1 MSKRLCWLALALLL
15 GELLFGELSNAAVTA
30 TVDRNQI
37 SEFDLLTLTVRVTDR
52 TNVEPDW
59 QVLDKDF
66 QLVNQ
71 QSQQNSSIS
80 LVNGRQTSRT
90 YVDYQVTLRP
100 RRQGNLV
107 IPAIVIGTERTNP
120 ITIAVLPQSAALTN
134 QMRQVLFFETL
145 VDQTE
150 IYVQAQLLYTVR
162 LYYADSISGDFPA
175 PPDLDNAVVEII
187 ENEKRFETVVNNRR
201 YYVLEKRYA
210 IFPQASGTLM
220 LPPESFVG
228 TRGRGGLFS
237 ARERINASS
246 EGHQIRVLPVPDSYQ
261 GQSWLP
267 AQEVTLRSV
276 MNKPDS
282 PLVVGDAINQVI
294 TLQAAGVTGAL
305 LPELAY
311 PDSSDAR
318 IYIDQPVIEEFA
330 SEAGIA
336 SESVL
341 TIGIVPTAEG
351 TLTLPALTV
360 SWWDTQ
366 ADKPRQTTLEGFSL
380 SVGASPVIRTN
391 QPLTPPS
398 PPLSAPDNP
407 QFTALQ
413 NRIEQ
418 LIWLV
423 ALVTCAW
430 LATAFGWLRSNRT
443 PKVVDSVVSIR
454 EYELGRLKRA
464 LKKHDAEGTL
474 AELQHWRQAVYP
486 EMQSL
491 ADVARLEPRLRQML
505 NDLEADRYRGIGGQ
519 HPWDPAALLSL
530 IEALTDK
537 ADARTSPTSGLAA
550 GSINPTF

>member
-519 HPWDPAALLSL
+519 HPWDPATLLSL

-537 ADARTSPTSGLAA
+537 ADARKSPTRGLAA

>member
-443 PKVVDSVVSIR
+443 PKVVDSAVSIR

-519 HPWDPAALLSL
+519 HLWDPAALLNL

-537 ADARTSPTSGLAA
+537 ADARKSPTSGLAA

>member
-1 MSKRLCWLALALLL
+1 
-15 GELLFGELSNAAVTA
+15 
-30 TVDRNQI
+30 
-37 SEFDLLTLTVRVTDR
+37 
-52 TNVEPDW
+52 
-59 QVLDKDF
+59 
-66 QLVNQ
+66 
-71 QSQQNSSIS
+71 
-80 LVNGRQTSRT
+80 
-90 YVDYQVTLRP
+90 
-100 RRQGNLV
+100 
-107 IPAIVIGTERTNP
+107 
-120 ITIAVLPQSAALTN
+120 
-134 QMRQVLFFETL
+134 MRQVLFFETL

-443 PKVVDSVVSIR
+443 PKVVDSAVSIR
-454 EYELGRLKRA
+454 DYELGRLKRA

-519 HPWDPAALLSL
+519 HPWDPATLLSL

-537 ADARTSPTSGLAA
+537 ADARKSPTSGLAA

>member
-530 IEALTDK
+530 IEALTAE

>member
-294 TLQAAGVTGAL
+294 TLQATGVTGAL

-430 LATAFGWLRSNRT
+430 LATAFGWLRSNRI
-443 PKVVDSVVSIR
+443 PKVVDSAVSIR

-537 ADARTSPTSGLAA
+537 ADGRRSPTSGLAA

>member
-443 PKVVDSVVSIR
+443 PKVVDSAVSIR

-519 HPWDPAALLSL
+519 HPWDPATLLSL

>member
-246 EGHQIRVLPVPDSYQ
+246 EGHKIRVLPVPDSYQ

-391 QPLTPPS
+391 QPLMPPS
-398 PPLSAPDNP
+398 PPLSAPDNL

-423 ALVTCAW
+423 VLVTCAW
-430 LATAFGWLRSNRT
+430 LATAFGWLRSNRI
-443 PKVVDSVVSIR
+443 PKVVNSVVSIR
-454 EYELGRLKRA
+454 EFELGRLKRA

-519 HPWDPAALLSL
+519 HLWDPAALLSL

>member
-537 ADARTSPTSGLAA
+537 ADARKSPTSGLAA

>member
-1 MSKRLCWLALALLL
+1 MSKRLYWLALALLL

-220 LPPESFVG
+220 LSPESFVG

-391 QPLTPPS
+391 QPLTSPS

-430 LATAFGWLRSNRT
+430 LATAFGWLRSNRI
-443 PKVVDSVVSIR
+443 PKVVNSVVSIR
-454 EYELGRLKRA
+454 EFELGRLKRA

-537 ADARTSPTSGLAA
+537 ADARRSPTSGLAA
-550 GSINPTF
+550 GTINPIF

>member
-519 HPWDPAALLSL
+519 HPWDPATLLSL
-530 IEALTDK
+530 IEALTDN
-537 ADARTSPTSGLAA
+537 ADTRKSPTRGLAA

>member
-201 YYVLEKRYA
+201 YYVLEKHYA

-454 EYELGRLKRA
+454 EYELGRLKRV

-537 ADARTSPTSGLAA
+537 ADARKSPTSGLAA

>member
-380 SVGASPVIRTN
+380 SVGASPVIRTD

-530 IEALTDK
+530 IEALTAE

>member
-380 SVGASPVIRTN
+380 SVGASPVIRAN

-443 PKVVDSVVSIR
+443 PKVVDSAVSIR

-519 HPWDPAALLSL
+519 HPWDPATLLSL

-537 ADARTSPTSGLAA
+537 ADARKSPTSGLAA

>member
-1 MSKRLCWLALALLL
+1 MSKRLFWLALALLF

-530 IEALTDK
+530 IEALTAE
-537 ADARTSPTSGLAA
+537 ADARTSPMSGLAA

>member
-1 MSKRLCWLALALLL
+1 MSKRLYWLALALLL

-366 ADKPRQTTLEGFSL
+366 ADKPRQTTLEGLSL

>member
-1 MSKRLCWLALALLL
+1 MSKRLCRLALALLL

-443 PKVVDSVVSIR
+443 PKVVDSAVSIR

-491 ADVARLEPRLRQML
+491 ADVARLEPSLRQML

-519 HPWDPAALLSL
+519 HPWDPATLLSL
-530 IEALTDK
+530 IEALTDN
-537 ADARTSPTSGLAA
+537 ADTRKSPTRGLTA

>member
-443 PKVVDSVVSIR
+443 PKVVDSAVSIR

-519 HPWDPAALLSL
+519 HPWDPATLLSL

-537 ADARTSPTSGLAA
+537 ADARKSPTSGLAA

>member
-1 MSKRLCWLALALLL
+1 
-15 GELLFGELSNAAVTA
+15 
-30 TVDRNQI
+30 
-37 SEFDLLTLTVRVTDR
+37 
-52 TNVEPDW
+52 
-59 QVLDKDF
+59 
-66 QLVNQ
+66 
-71 QSQQNSSIS
+71 
-80 LVNGRQTSRT
+80 
-90 YVDYQVTLRP
+90 
-100 RRQGNLV
+100 
-107 IPAIVIGTERTNP
+107 
-120 ITIAVLPQSAALTN
+120 
-134 QMRQVLFFETL
+134 
-145 VDQTE
+145 
-150 IYVQAQLLYTVR
+150 
-162 LYYADSISGDFPA
+162 
-175 PPDLDNAVVEII
+175 
-187 ENEKRFETVVNNRR
+187 
-201 YYVLEKRYA
+201 
-210 IFPQASGTLM
+210 
-220 LPPESFVG
+220 
-228 TRGRGGLFS
+228 
-237 ARERINASS
+237 
-246 EGHQIRVLPVPDSYQ
+246 
-261 GQSWLP
+261 
-267 AQEVTLRSV
+267 

-443 PKVVDSVVSIR
+443 PKVVDSAVSIR

-519 HPWDPAALLSL
+519 HPWDPATLLSL

-537 ADARTSPTSGLAA
+537 ADARKSPTSGLAA

>member
-443 PKVVDSVVSIR
+443 PKVVDSAVSIR

-519 HPWDPAALLSL
+519 HPWDPATLLSL
-530 IEALTDK
+530 IEALTDN
-537 ADARTSPTSGLAA
+537 ADTRKSPTRGLTA

>member
-15 GELLFGELSNAAVTA
+15 GGLLFGELSNAAVTA

-491 ADVARLEPRLRQML
+491 TDVARLEPRLRQML

-537 ADARTSPTSGLAA
+537 ADGRRSPTSGLAA
-550 GSINPTF
+550 SSINPTF